1 MKKFYGFSAIEL
13 IVTIFVIYV
22 VVQFSFDFSNKFN
35 QAGKREL
42 LIKKVYTTL
51 EEITR
56 KENEKLPVA
65 KWGWGEF
72 ETYVSSKN
80 ILTKYIAPSL
90 NKYRP
95 CNNPLNCVGGF
106 LSMDGEDYVNYRQ
119 KTDYARAIVGKD
131 NIHIAL
137 KSEGGCTQGDA
148 NSICGIFI
156 IDIDNKDG
164 ANKLGEDVF
173 IFAFYGDGA
182 FHPYGYN
189 YESKKIEAGCAKFS
203 YGDTCA
209 AKIMN
214 DNWQIRYGNSQ

>member
-1 MKKFYGFSAIEL
+1 MKKIYGFSAIEL
-13 IVTIFVIYV
+13 VFVILVIYI
-22 VVQFSFDFSNKFN
+22 VVQFSFDFTNKFSKE
-35 QAGKREL
+35 GKREL
-42 LIKKVYTTL
+42 LIKRVYVTMSEATA
-51 EEITR
+51 
-56 KENEKLPVA
+56 KENEKLPIS

-72 ETYVSSKN
+72 ETYVSSNN
-80 ILTKYIAPSL
+80 ILKERIAPYLS
-90 NKYRP
+90 KFRP

-137 KSEGGCTQGDA
+137 KSLGGCIQGDPA
-148 NSICGIFI
+148 SVCGIFV
-156 IDIDNKDG
+156 IDISNKDG

-173 IFAFYGDGA
+173 MFAFYGDGT
-182 FHPYGYN
+182 FHPFGYN
-189 YESKKIEAGCAKFS
+189 YDEKKIEAGCAKFS

-214 DNWQIRYGNSQ
+214 DNWQIRYGNS